1 MADSDVENGKG
12 ALSVARGL
20 GIAMTMILDSQVY
33 PFMLSSAFTA
43 RNLVP
48 ETGDIVGVQKDLN
61 WALAITVVASAIIA
75 YYIKHDLVVFLVGFL
90 FSFALYEI
98 YLIRGNI
105 PMDLSQW

>member
-1 MADSDVENGKG
+1 MSADEVNGKG

-43 RNLVP
+43 RTIVQEKDQVP
-48 ETGDIVGVQKDLN
+48 EVQKDLN
-61 WALAITVVASAIIA
+61 WAFAITLVASAIIA
-75 YYIKHDLVVFLVGFL
+75 YFIKHDWWVLIIGAV

-105 PMDLSQW
+105 PFNITAW